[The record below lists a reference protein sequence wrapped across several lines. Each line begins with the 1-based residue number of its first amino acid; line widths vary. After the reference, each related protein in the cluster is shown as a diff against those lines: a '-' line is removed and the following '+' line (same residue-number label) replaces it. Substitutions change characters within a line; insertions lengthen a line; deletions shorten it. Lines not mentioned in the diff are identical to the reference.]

1 MSFVKWIFLSLGF
14 CWSVAA
20 VAKPSV
26 WQEASMA
33 GVQYYNLSPIFDYK
47 VLVELNQDA
56 AVLWKQLLKENG
68 SADRAMAKI
77 YQGAPDPRLLE
88 LHENLLQLIISSQ
101 FDNKVVAA
109 YYAQKPSLEF
119 AHITGQPLHPLLRD
133 VASNLRSYLQIKIG
147 VLLNSS
153 KIRGWFFK
161 DPSFH
166 VTNGFYDCTFNNC
179 ALMPEFVGKFTTDD
193 LTLSRI
199 DVYADIISNFDL
211 AMADCDRYLSA
222 ESAVQ
227 DLNFISSHDGPPG
240 TNSRSRR
247 TAMEMATIAPS
258 CLKINTAKAS
268 GTPKS
273 RALLYL
279 SQTKLIK

>member
-1 MSFVKWIFLSLGF
+1 MSFVKWIFLSLSF
-14 CWSVAA
+14 CGSVVA
-20 VAKPSV
+20 VAKPSF
-26 WQEASMA
+26 WQEASMDK
-33 GVQYYNLSPIFDYK
+33 VQHYNLSPILDYA

-68 SADRAMAKI
+68 TADRAIAKI
-77 YQGAPDPRLLE
+77 YQGSPDPRLLE
-88 LHENLLQLIISSQ
+88 LHENLLQFIISSQ
-101 FDNKVVAA
+101 FDNKLVAA
-109 YYAQKPSLEF
+109 YYSQKPSLEF
-119 AHITGQPLHPLLRD
+119 AHVTGQTFHPLLRD

-153 KIRGWFFK
+153 KIRGWLFK

-166 VTNGFYDCTFNNC
+166 VANGFYDCTFNNC
-179 ALMPEFVGKFTTDD
+179 ARMPEFVGKFTAED
-193 LTLSRI
+193 LMFSRI

-211 AMADCDRYLSA
+211 ALAECDRYLSA

-227 DLNFISSHDGPPG
+227 DLNFISEHSGPPG

-258 CLKINTAKAS
+258 CLKLNTTKS
-268 GTPKS
+268 TGTPES
-273 RALLYL
+273 RALLYY